1 MKRKDDEN
9 RQQIKETMA
18 KETANKVKLVATA
31 AKKKIQE
38 EESADALDTQAAK
51 IAAIKKA
58 TAPSKE
64 RGAPQCHLLQHQDHR
79 S

>member
-51 IAAIKKA
+51 IAAIKKS

-64 RGAPQCHLLQHQDHR
+64 RGGSTTSP